1 MRDEDLRFPR
11 VIGHR
16 GAAGHAPEN
25 TLAGFR
31 RAALFG
37 LRWVEFD
44 VALTRDDEP
53 VLLHDETVDRTT
65 DGKGKLAAMTLGAL
79 QMLDAGTW
87 KSAEFAGERVP
98 TLAEAFDALQA
109 LGLGA
114 NIEIKPTKGR
124 EAETGAIVARQ
135 VAAAWP
141 GSLPRPLLSSFQ
153 PTSLAAARDAAPQL
167 ARGYL
172 VNRLARGWQK
182 EAEALGC
189 ISMHCSQRT
198 LSREAA
204 AEVRQAGYRL
214 LSYTVNEAARAR
226 LLFDWGVEAVF
237 TDYPDRLAVI

>member
-1 MRDEDLRFPR
+1 MRDENLWFPR

-31 RAALFG
+31 RAAMFG
-37 LRWVEFD
+37 IRWVEFD
-44 VALTRDDEP
+44 VALTRDNEP

-65 DGKGKLAAMTLGAL
+65 DGKGRLAAMTLGAL
-79 QMLDAGTW
+79 QQLDAGSW

-98 TLAEAFDALQA
+98 TLTEAFDMLHE

-124 EAETGAIVARQ
+124 EAETGAVVAQQ
-135 VAAAWP
+135 VAATWP
-141 GSLPRPLLSSFQ
+141 ASLPRPLLSSFK
-153 PTSLAAARDAAPQL
+153 PEALAAARDAAPQL

-172 VNRLARGWQK
+172 TNRLTRGWQK
-182 EAEALGC
+182 EAGALGC
-189 ISMHCSQRT
+189 VSMHLSQRT
-198 LSREAA
+198 LSRETA

>member
-1 MRDEDLRFPR
+1 MNHGGLTFPR

-37 LRWVEFD
+37 IRWVEFD
-44 VALTRDDEP
+44 VALTRDNEP

-65 DGKGKLAAMTLGAL
+65 DGKGRLAAMTLGEVR
-79 QMLDAGTW
+79 MLDAGSW
-87 KSAEFAGERVP
+87 KSAEFKGERVP
-98 TLAEAFDALQA
+98 TLTEAFDTLRS

-114 NIEIKPTKGR
+114 NIEIKPTRGR
-124 EAETGAIVARQ
+124 EAETGAIVARL

-141 GSLPRPLLSSFQ
+141 ESLPRPLLSSFK
-153 PTSLAAARDAAPQL
+153 PESLIAARDVAPSV

-172 VNRLARGWQK
+172 LNRLGRGWQK
-182 EAEALGC
+182 EAAALGC
-189 ISMHCSQRT
+189 VSVHCSQRT
-198 LSREAA
+198 LSRAAA

-214 LSYTVNEAARAR
+214 LSYTVNDAARAR
-226 LLFDWGVEAVF
+226 LLFEWGVEAVF

>member
-1 MRDEDLRFPR
+1 MTDGGLQFPR

-37 LRWVEFD
+37 IRWVEFD
-44 VALTRDDEP
+44 VALTRDNQP
-53 VLLHDETVDRTT
+53 VLLHDETVNRTT
-65 DGKGKLAAMTLGAL
+65 DGKGKLAEMALGHL
-79 QMLDAGTW
+79 QQLDAGSW
-87 KSAEFAGERVP
+87 HSAEFVGERVP
-98 TLAEAFDALQA
+98 TLTEAFETLHE

-141 GSLPRPLLSSFQ
+141 ESLPRPLLSSFQ
-153 PTSLAAARDAAPQL
+153 IESLVAARDAASGL

-172 VNRLARGWQK
+172 LNRLGKGWQK
-182 EAEALGC
+182 EAAALGC
-189 ISMHCSQRT
+189 VSVHCNQRS
-198 LSREAA
+198 LSRQTA

-214 LSYTVNEAARAR
+214 LSYTVNDAARAR
-226 LLFDWGVEAVF
+226 LLFEWGVEAVF

>member
-1 MRDEDLRFPR
+1 MADGGAWFPR

-31 RAALFG
+31 RAKLFG
-37 LRWVEFD
+37 IRWVEFD
-44 VALTRDDEP
+44 VALTRDNEP
-53 VLLHDETVDRTT
+53 VLLHDETVNRTT
-65 DGKGKLAAMTLGAL
+65 DGKGRLAEMTLGHL
-79 QMLDAGTW
+79 QQLDAGAW
-87 KSAEFAGERVP
+87 HSAEFAGERVP
-98 TLAEAFDALQA
+98 TLTEAFAALHE

-114 NIEIKPTKGR
+114 NIEIKPTRGR
-124 EAETGAIVARQ
+124 EAETGAIVARL

-141 GSLPRPLLSSFQ
+141 ASLPRPLLSSFK
-153 PTSLAAARDAAPQL
+153 PDALIAARDAAPSV

-172 VNRLARGWQK
+172 LNRLSKGWQ
-182 EAEALGC
+182 ADATALGC
-189 ISMHCSQRT
+189 VSVHCNQRS
-198 LSREAA
+198 LSRQTA

-226 LLFDWGVEAVF
+226 LLFEWGVEAVF

>member
-44 VALTRDDEP
+44 VALTRDNEP

-79 QMLDAGTW
+79 QTLDAGAW
-87 KSAEFAGERVP
+87 KAAEFAGERVP
-98 TLAEAFDALQA
+98 TLAEAFDALRKI
-109 LGLGA
+109 GLGA

-141 GSLPRPLLSSFQ
+141 ESLPPPLLSSFK
-153 PTSLAAARDAAPQL
+153 PAALAAARDAASQL

-172 VNRLARGWQK
+172 VNRLTRGWQE
-182 EAEALGC
+182 EAAALGC
-189 ISMHCSQRT
+189 VSIHVSQRT
-198 LSREAA
+198 LNREAA

-214 LSYTVNEAARAR
+214 LSYTVNDAARAR

-237 TDYPDRLAVI
+237 TDYPDRLAAI

>member
-1 MRDEDLRFPR
+1 MKTSGLNFPR

-16 GAAGHAPEN
+16 GALGHAPEN

-31 RAALFG
+31 RAAMFG

-44 VALTRDDEP
+44 VALTRDNEP
-53 VLLHDETVDRTT
+53 VLMHDETVDRTT
-65 DGKGKLAAMTLGAL
+65 NGKGKLAEMTLGEL
-79 QMLDAGTW
+79 RTLDAGAW
-87 KSAEFAGERVP
+87 RSDEFTGERVP
-98 TLAEAFDALQA
+98 TLAKAFETLQE

-114 NIEIKPTKGR
+114 NIEIKPTRGR
-124 EAETGAIVARQ
+124 EAETGALVARQ

-141 GSLPRPLLSSFQ
+141 ESLPKLLLSSFKLE
-153 PTSLAAARDAAPQL
+153 SLAAARDAAPAV

-172 VNRLARGWQK
+172 LNRLTRNWQN
-182 EAEALGC
+182 EAAALGC
-189 ISMHCSQRT
+189 VSVHCNQRT
-198 LSREAA
+198 LNRPSA

-214 LSYTVNEAARAR
+214 LSYTVNEASRAR

>member
-1 MRDEDLRFPR
+1 MNNGGPGFPR

-44 VALTRDDEP
+44 VALTRDNEP
-53 VLLHDETVDRTT
+53 VLLHDETVNRTT
-65 DGKGKLAAMTLGAL
+65 DGKGKLADTTLGSL
-79 QMLDAGTW
+79 RRLDAGAW
-87 KSAEFAGERVP
+87 HSEEFAGERVP
-98 TLAEAFDALQA
+98 TLAEAFDTLAS

-124 EAETGAIVARQ
+124 EAETGAIVAKR

-141 GSLPRPLLSSFQ
+141 ESLPRPLLSSFKLD
-153 PTSLAAARDAAPQL
+153 SLVAARDAAPTV

-172 VNRLARGWQK
+172 LNRLNRGWQK
-182 EAEALGC
+182 EAASLAC
-189 ISMHCSQRT
+189 VSVHCNQRT
-198 LSREAA
+198 LTRQTA
-204 AEVRQAGYRL
+204 AEVRQAGYHL
-214 LSYTVNEAARAR
+214 LCYTVNDAARAR
-226 LLFDWGVEAVF
+226 LLFEWGVEAVF